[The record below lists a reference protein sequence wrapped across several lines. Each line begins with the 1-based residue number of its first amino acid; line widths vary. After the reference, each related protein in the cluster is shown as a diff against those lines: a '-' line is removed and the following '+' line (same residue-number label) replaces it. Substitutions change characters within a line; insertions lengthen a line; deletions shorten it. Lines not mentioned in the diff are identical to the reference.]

1 MKNKNNQQNNK
12 VGQEL
17 DLNNI
22 KVYASIAIVG
32 SMVGIL
38 FLAIQKDLPVALIFF
53 YVTLYIV
60 VTMRY
65 VLERR
70 HYKKH
75 KAALASSQFLLLPFS
90 ILLMGNYISPVA
102 ANPRIFLINI
112 DLAGGDS
119 LRIYFNII
127 SLSMI
132 IPLIVLSLHFNN
144 FYSGRW
150 PAMAINRKIKRKKI
164 IPILFFTLF
173 VFLLL
178 IGFFI
183 NLTIDFVSLI
193 FVLIYIIL
201 SINHLIISPVRSE
214 RARAIQRAPTS
225 TTRRTA
231 STTRQVRSVRSSST
245 TATRTT
251 RTAQRSSVHAT
262 IDPGI
267 DVRTTRKTT
276 VKAKST
282 KITDKNIFPVGKVS
296 SSELKCII
304 CYMDF
309 DKRDTRRVVLCP
321 HCRYPAHED
330 EFLNW
335 FKTSKLC
342 ARCNKPISTKYIK
355 KPIYRL
361 TTKIYIERV
370 IEKI

>member
-1 MKNKNNQQNNK
+1 
-12 VGQEL
+12 L

-22 KVYASIAIVG
+22 RVYVAIAIVG

-38 FLAIQKDLPVALIFF
+38 YLAIQKNLAVALIFF

-60 VTMRY
+60 ATMRY
-65 VLERR
+65 VFERR

-102 ANPRIFLINI
+102 ANPEIFLIDIN
-112 DLAGGDS
+112 LVGGDS
-119 LRIYFNII
+119 LQIYFNII

-132 IPLIVLSLHFNN
+132 IPLIILSLHFNN

-164 IPILFFTLF
+164 IPILFFTFF
-173 VFLLL
+173 VFFLL

-201 SINHLIISPVRSE
+201 SINHLIISPARS
-214 RARAIQRAPTS
+214 AKVRAIQRAPTS

-231 STTRQVRSVRSSST
+231 SASRQQVRTVSSSSTRASRATST

-251 RTAQRSSVHAT
+251 RTTQRSTTRVA

-267 DVRTTRKTT
+267 EVRTTRKTT
-276 VKAKST
+276 AKAVSAT
-282 KITDKNIFPVGKVS
+282 ITDKNIFPVGKVS

-321 HCRYPAHED
+321 HCKYPAHED

-370 IEKI
+370 IEKL

>member
-1 MKNKNNQQNNK
+1 
-12 VGQEL
+12 
-17 DLNNI
+17 LNNI

-38 FLAIQKDLPVALIFF
+38 YLAIQKDLPVALIFF

-60 VTMRY
+60 VTLRY

-90 ILLMGNYISPVA
+90 IMLMGNYISPVA
-102 ANPRIFLINI
+102 ANPEIFLINMA
-112 DLAGGDS
+112 LVGGGS
-119 LRIYFNII
+119 LRVFFNII
-127 SLSMI
+127 SLTMI
-132 IPLIVLSLHFNN
+132 IPLIILSLHFSK

-164 IPILFFTLF
+164 IPILFFTFF

-183 NLTIDFVSLI
+183 NLTIDFVSLV

-201 SINHLIISPVRSE
+201 SINYLIIVPARSE
-214 RARAIQRAPTS
+214 RARAIQRAQTT
-225 TTRRTA
+225 TTRRATA
-231 STTRQVRSVRSSST
+231 STRQQVRRTSSSSTRARRTTST

-251 RTAQRSSVHAT
+251 RTAQRSSASVAV
-262 IDPGI
+262 DPGI

-276 VKAKST
+276 VKASST
-282 KITDKNIFPVGKVS
+282 KIADKNIFPIGRVS

-321 HCRYPAHED
+321 HCKYPAHED

-355 KPIYRL
+355 KPVYRL

-370 IEKI
+370 IEKV

>member
-1 MKNKNNQQNNK
+1 M
-12 VGQEL
+12 
-17 DLNNI
+17 NNI

-32 SMVGIL
+32 TMVGIL
-38 FLAIQKDLPVALIFF
+38 YLAIQKDLPVALIFF
-53 YVTLYIV
+53 YITLYIV
-60 VTMRY
+60 VTLRY
-65 VLERR
+65 ILERR

-112 DLAGGDS
+112 DLVGGGS
-119 LRIYFNII
+119 LRIFFNII
-127 SLSMI
+127 SLTMI
-132 IPLIVLSLHFNN
+132 IPLIVLSLHFNK

-164 IPILFFTLF
+164 IPILFFTFF

-183 NLTIDFVSLI
+183 NLTIDFISLI

-201 SINHLIISPVRSE
+201 SINHLIISPARSE
-214 RARAIQRAPTS
+214 KVRAIQRAPTS
-225 TTRRTA
+225 TTRRAT
-231 STTRQVRSVRSSST
+231 STTRQVRSVRSSPTRVSRTTST
-245 TATRTT
+245 TASRTT
-251 RTAQRSSVHAT
+251 RTTQRSTARVA

-276 VKAKST
+276 AKAVST
-282 KITDKNIFPVGKVS
+282 KIADKNIFPVGKVS
-296 SSELKCII
+296 SAELKCII

-309 DKRDTRRVVLCP
+309 NKNDTRRVVLCP
-321 HCRYPAHED
+321 HCKYPAHED

-355 KPIYRL
+355 KPVYRL

-370 IEKI
+370 IEKL

>member
-1 MKNKNNQQNNK
+1 M
-12 VGQEL
+12 

-22 KVYASIAIVG
+22 KVYLAIAIVG

-38 FLAIQKDLPVALIFF
+38 YLAIQKDLPVALIFF

-60 VTMRY
+60 VTLRY

-90 ILLMGNYISPVA
+90 VMLMGNYISPVA

-112 DLAGGDS
+112 DLVGGDS
-119 LRIYFNII
+119 LRIFFNII

-164 IPILFFTLF
+164 FPILFFTFF
-173 VFLLL
+173 VFFLLL
-178 IGFFI
+178 GFFI

-193 FVLIYIIL
+193 FILIYIIL
-201 SINHLIISPVRSE
+201 SINHLIIAPVRSE
-214 RARAIQRAPTS
+214 RARAIQRAPT

-231 STTRQVRSVRSSST
+231 STTRQQTRTVRSSSTRARGTAST

-251 RTAQRSSVHAT
+251 RTTQRSTARVA

-276 VKAKST
+276 AKAVST
-282 KITDKNIFPVGKVS
+282 KIGDKNIFPVGKVS

-309 DKRDTRRVVLCP
+309 NKNDSRRVVLCP
-321 HCRYPAHED
+321 HCKYPAHED

-355 KPIYRL
+355 KPVYRL

-370 IEKI
+370 IEKL

>member
-1 MKNKNNQQNNK
+1 M
-12 VGQEL
+12 

-32 SMVGIL
+32 TMVGVL
-38 FLAIQKDLPVALIFF
+38 YLAIQKDLPVALIFF
-53 YVTLYIV
+53 YVTLYVV
-60 VTMRY
+60 VTLRY

-90 ILLMGNYISPVA
+90 VMLMGNYISPAA

-112 DLAGGDS
+112 DLVGGDS
-119 LRIYFNII
+119 LRIFFNII

-164 IPILFFTLF
+164 IPILFFTSF
-173 VFLLL
+173 VFILL

-193 FVLIYIIL
+193 FVLIYIVL
-201 SINHLIISPVRSE
+201 SINHFIVAPARSA
-214 RARAIQRAPTS
+214 RVRAIQRAPTS

-231 STTRQVRSVRSSST
+231 STTRQQVRTVRSSST
-245 TATRTT
+245 RARRTTSTTASRTT
-251 RTAQRSSVHAT
+251 RTAQRSTARVA

-276 VKAKST
+276 AKAVST
-282 KITDKNIFPVGKVS
+282 KITDKNIFPIGKVS

-309 DKRDTRRVVLCP
+309 NKRDTRRVVLCP

-370 IEKI
+370 IEKV